1 MTSNLATRDV
11 IIRRKQIEATDI
23 CSLELVDP
31 SGSPLPPFSA
41 GSHVDVHTQGGL
53 VRQYS
58 LCNDPAETHRYLIA
72 VLRDPASR
80 GGSAA
85 MHELMEGDTV
95 QISDPKNHFPLAH
108 GARHSILLA
117 GGIGIT
123 PILCMAERLS
133 NAGASFEMHYCAR
146 SAERTAFVQ
155 RIRQAWFAD
164 RVSFHF
170 DDGAEEQRLDVTAL
184 LAKPNP
190 EQHLYVCGPTGF
202 MNFVLSGAGTHG
214 WSDECLHREFFSA
227 EPVETHDDDC
237 FEVVVAS
244 TGAVIR
250 VGARETVVSALAA
263 AGIVVPTSCGEGI
276 CGTCVTHVIEG
287 VPDHRDLYLTP
298 REQAMNDQF
307 APCCSRAKS
316 ARLVLDL

>member
-1 MTSNLATRDV
+1 MTSTFATRDV
-11 IIRRKQIEATDI
+11 IIRRKQVEAADI

-31 SGSPLPPFSA
+31 TGSVLPPFSA
-41 GSHVDVHTQGGL
+41 GSHVDVHTPGGL

-85 MHELMEGDTV
+85 MHDLVEGQTV
-95 QISDPKNHFPLAH
+95 RISDPKNHFPLAH
-108 GARHSILLA
+108 GARHSLLLA
-117 GGIGIT
+117 GGIGVT

-146 SAERTAFVQ
+146 SAERTAFGQ
-155 RIRQAWFAD
+155 RIRQAAFAD
-164 RVSFHF
+164 RASFHF
-170 DDGAEEQRLDVTAL
+170 DDGPEAQRLDAAAL
-184 LAKPNP
+184 LANP
-190 EQHLYVCGPTGF
+190 DPEKHLYVCGPTGF
-202 MNFVLSGAGTHG
+202 MNFILESAASKG

-227 EPVETHDDDC
+227 APLETSGDGS

-250 VGARETVVSALAA
+250 VGARETVVAALAA
-263 AGIVVPTSCGEGI
+263 VGIDVPTSCGEGI

-287 VPDHRDLYLTP
+287 VPDHRDLYLSP
-298 REQAMNDQF
+298 REQAKNDQF

-316 ARLVLDL
+316 PRLVLDL